1 MTSAATMLHQHS
13 SAVSRPTPDRLNS
26 LRSPKSEVRRES
38 RQADEPLL
46 ACAARIN
53 GAHAILF
60 GRFRLVLR
68 SRELLA
74 DGVPVPVG
82 SRATDVLMA
91 LIKAC
96 GELVTKDELLS
107 QVWPRTT
114 VGENNLQFQI
124 SSLRKALG
132 ADRDFIKTVSGR
144 GYRFTAE
151 VTTEWFATRPSNRK
165 GVSGQGSAVVRLH
178 EARPNRAVPMSDLID
193 RDDCLSD
200 IAGSVTANRL
210 ATLAG
215 ADDIDRTR
223 LALELARRLL
233 SRFANG
239 VRGTEPGPPSNS
251 ECVPTTIPIGLDN
264 ASAAPET
271 LAAALVSKH
280 MLLVLDHCE
289 HAIDTVQTI
298 CSSLAGIGNPVVPS
312 PAERSSAGLRMVSAE
327 PCDNRI

>member
-1 MTSAATMLHQHS
+1 MTSAATMLQQHS
-13 SAVSRPTPDRLNS
+13 SAVTRPTPDRLNS
-26 LRSPKSEVRRES
+26 LRSPKSDVRRES

-151 VTTEWFATRPSNRK
+151 VTTEWFATRSGNGE
-165 GVSGQGSAVVRLH
+165 GVLGQGSTVVRLR
-178 EARPNRAVPMSDLID
+178 EARPNRTVPMPDLID
-193 RDDCLSD
+193 RDNCLSD
-200 IAGSVTANRL
+200 ITGSVANRL

-223 LALELARRLL
+223 LALALARRLL